1 MINKKMKRKV
11 LKLNFWP
18 GTEYYSVRLM
28 SSSRENLEC
37 WLDESLVIADWTDSS
52 IRRQNNPIPIEPTQ
66 IERTQREHKR
76 ELLNEREIIEHFFLP
91 NILPNIFVN
100 LPNGSNLEHSKVNDS
115 LHRDESYSVSRVV
128 HEMPVLT
135 CANFDTKIDVRT
147 YSYRHQL
154 TNKNNA
160 NIGVPH

>member
-1 MINKKMKRKV
+1 ME
-11 LKLNFWP
+11 FGFGT

-76 ELLNEREIIEHFFLP
+76 ELLNEREIIEHFF
-91 NILPNIFVN
+91 
-100 LPNGSNLEHSKVNDS
+100 
-115 LHRDESYSVSRVV
+115 Y
-128 HEMPVLT
+128 
-135 CANFDTKIDVRT
+135 RT
-147 YSYRHQL
+147 FYRTFL
-154 TNKNNA
+154 
-160 NIGVPH
+160 